1 LTVGEFLKFFRM
13 IDVASIVGF
22 VQISLY
28 GVIILLALAYYIL
41 ITLIRQFHHRI
52 NIFTV
57 NVAVAALCCSLYW
70 MIFYIMTAVNVRQLY
85 AVKYCSLLIYAQM
98 MCTLQLS
105 LALIVVSIH
114 RLCSIVYHTKIFFK
128 SRKWVIMCVACQW
141 ISGIVVSLPL
151 WIRDPLVSILF
162 QMLCAEDLMKF

>member
-1 LTVGEFLKFFRM
+1 MVDVPVI
-13 IDVASIVGF
+13 IDF
-22 VQISLY
+22 VQIGLF
-28 GVIILLALAYYIL
+28 GVIVLLALVYSIS
-41 ITLIRQFHHRI
+41 IIFIRQFHHRI

-57 NVAVAALCCSLYW
+57 NVSVAALCCSLYW
-70 MIFYIMTAVNVRQLY
+70 IIVCIMTVVNVRQLY

-98 MCTLQLS
+98 MCTLQLP
-105 LALIVVSIH
+105 LALVVVSIH

-151 WIRDPLVSILF
+151 LIRDPSVSILF
-162 QMLCAEDLMKF
+162 QIL

>member
-1 LTVGEFLKFFRM
+1 MV
-13 IDVASIVGF
+13 DVASIIHF

-28 GVIILLALAYYIL
+28 GVIVLLALAYSIS

-52 NIFTV
+52 NIFTI
-57 NVAVAALCCSLYW
+57 NVSVAAFCCSLYW
-70 MIFYIMTAVNVRQLY
+70 MTFYIMTAVNVRQLY

-98 MCTLQLS
+98 MCTLQLP

-128 SRKWVIMCVACQW
+128 TRKWVIMCLACQW

-151 WIRDPLVSILF
+151 LIRDPSVSILF
-162 QMLCAEDLMKF
+162 QIL